1 MSAPA
6 PTADKKKLR
15 DVRVHT
21 PTVLQMEAV
30 ECGAASL
37 AMILGYHGRYATL
50 EQLRVECGVT
60 RDGSKANNVL
70 KAARRYGL
78 KAKGYKKEPDGLRQ
92 MPLPLIAFWNFN
104 HYLVVEGF
112 DSDEVY
118 LNDPI
123 SGPRSV
129 SAAEFDESFT
139 GVVLVFEKGPDFRK
153 GGEKPSIWK
162 SLAQRLPGSGPGLAF
177 LIVATLALAIPG
189 LVIPAF
195 SRVFIDN
202 ILVGLQQQWMRPLLV
217 AMAVTAIVRGL
228 LTWLQQWS
236 LLRLESKLALGA
248 SARFFWHILRLPSEF
263 FAQRYSGDV
272 SARVEINDRIAALL
286 SGDLATNFAGVLMV
300 GIYALLLFRYDA
312 TLALVGVAL
321 AAVNL
326 IVLRI
331 VSRKRKDA
339 TRLLMQDHGKLM
351 GISMAGLQMI
361 ETYKATGAED
371 EFFSTWAGY
380 HAKALN
386 ATQRVANSSVV
397 LTLAPTLLTSLNA
410 VIILWAGGLRVMDGL
425 LTMGMLVAFQ
435 SLMGLFLEPVNK
447 VVDLGGKLQ
456 DAEADMN
463 RVDDILRYPVPP
475 PASASPA
482 ASLAVSVE
490 CGEPKLSGTLEL
502 RNVSFG
508 YSKLDPPLVQNLSLL
523 LTPGQR
529 LALVG
534 GSGSGKSTVA
544 KLVAGLYEPW
554 EGEILFDG
562 KPRQELSAS
571 VMARSFAMVD
581 QDIVLFEGTIR
592 DNLTLW
598 DDTTDDPVIVRAA
611 EDACIHD
618 DITDRPG
625 SYDYRLE
632 EAGRNFSGG
641 QRQRL
646 EIARA
651 LVGNPRILVLDEATS
666 ALDAATEKLIVDA
679 MRLRAC
685 TCLIVAHRLSTIR
698 DCDEIVMLERGK
710 VVERGTHDELIQQ
723 GGAYARLIQAA

>member
-1 MSAPA
+1 MSAAPA
-6 PTADKKKLR
+6 AEKKKLR
-15 DVRVHT
+15 NVRVRT

-50 EQLRVECGVT
+50 EQLRVECGVS
-60 RDGSKANNVL
+60 RDGSKANNIV
-70 KAARRYGL
+70 KAARRFGL

-112 DSDEVY
+112 GKGKVY

-123 SGPRSV
+123 SGPRAV

-139 GVVLVFEKGPDFRK
+139 GVALVFEKGPDFQK

-162 SLAQRLPGSGPGLAF
+162 SLAQRLPGSGPALAF
-177 LIVATLALAIPG
+177 LIIATLALAIPG

-217 AMAVTAIVRGL
+217 AMAVTAILRGF

-236 LLRLESKLALGA
+236 LLRLESKLALGS
-248 SARFFWHILRLPSEF
+248 SARFFWHILRLPNEF
-263 FAQRYSGDV
+263 FAQRYAGDV
-272 SARVEINDRIAALL
+272 SARVDINDRIAALL
-286 SGDLATNFAGVLMV
+286 SGDLATNFANVLMV

-312 TLALVGVAL
+312 ILAAVGVAL

-326 IVLRI
+326 IVLGI

-339 TRLLMQDHGKLM
+339 NRLLMQDHGKLM

-380 HAKALN
+380 QAKALN

-397 LTLAPTLLTSLNA
+397 LTLMPPLLTSMNA
-410 VIILWAGGLRVMDGL
+410 VVILWVGGLRVMDGL

-435 SLMGLFLEPVNK
+435 GLMGLFLEPVNK

-463 RVDDILRYPVPP
+463 RVDDILRYPAP
-475 PASASPA
+475 SERTSME
-482 ASLAVSVE
+482 S
-490 CGEPKLSGTLEL
+490 GEPKLSGSLEL

-508 YSKLDPPLVQNLSLL
+508 YSRMDPPLVQDLSLTL
-523 LTPGQR
+523 APGQR

-562 KPRQELSAS
+562 QRRDELSPS

-581 QDIVLFEGTIR
+581 QDIVLFEGTVR

-598 DDTTDDPVIVRAA
+598 DDTTEDPVIVRAA
-611 EDACIHD
+611 EDACMHD
-618 DITDRPG
+618 DVTDRPG
-625 SYDYRLE
+625 GYDYRVE
-632 EAGRNFSGG
+632 EFGRNFSGG

-710 VVERGTHDELIQQ
+710 VVERGTHDQLLQM